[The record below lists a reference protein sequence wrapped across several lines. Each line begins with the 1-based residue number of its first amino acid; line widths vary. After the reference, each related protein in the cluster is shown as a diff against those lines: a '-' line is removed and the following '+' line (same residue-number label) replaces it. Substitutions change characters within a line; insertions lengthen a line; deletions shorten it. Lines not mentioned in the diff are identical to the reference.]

1 MQHLQSMMLFTSFP
15 FPCPHPFFLSSLPL
29 LPSPPPPLVPSLPLP
44 SLLQTK
50 KPPSGGGFEWHIHFW
65 LGEECSQV
73 RGGQVPAAINYIH

>member
-1 MQHLQSMMLFTSFP
+1 MHHLQHLMLFTSF
-15 FPCPHPFFLSSLPL
+15 LSPL
-29 LPSPPPPLVPSLPLP
+29 LPFILSSPSLPSPLSPPSPP

-73 RGGQVPAAINYIH
+73 RGGQVPAAVNYIH